1 MMNIFCRT
9 FYLSL
14 ILCAVSPLAAL
25 AQKEAARIEK
35 RIDSILKLMTPEE
48 KAGQL
53 NQYTGD
59 RLATG
64 PVQPNSNKYNDI
76 RQGRV
81 GSMLNVR
88 GANDTRAVQQLAM
101 QSRLKIPLLFGQD
114 VIHGYRVTFPVP
126 LAEAAS
132 WDMEAIEKAA
142 RIAAIE
148 AAASGLH
155 WTFAPMV
162 DIARD
167 PRWGRVTEG
176 AGEDPFLGSRI
187 AEARVRGFQGKG
199 LGDTSAIMACVK
211 HFAAY
216 GAALAGRDYNPADMS
231 ERELWET
238 YLPPF
243 RAAAAA
249 GAASFMNAFNLL
261 NGVPATASSYLQRDI
276 LKKQWGFRG
285 LVVSDWNSVGEMVS
299 HGFAEDRRQAA
310 LYAMLAG
317 SDMDME
323 SHSYIDFLPQ
333 LIKEKKVP
341 INLVD
346 DAVRRVL
353 RKKFE
358 LGLFDDPYRFSNE
371 ERERKLLGAPAHR
384 QAALDMAR
392 KSIVLLKNENSLLP
406 LNASVKNIAL
416 IGPLAASGVDMK
428 GAWSVSW
435 EKDSLV
441 SVYDGLR
448 KKLGANTNIFYEKGS
463 EITSSDTSRFAA
475 AASVASN
482 SDVII
487 LVVGESFD
495 MSGEAKSRSSLELPG
510 VQEELVKRMVATG
523 RPVIVLVMAG
533 RPLIFNWTADHAH
546 AVVYTWFAGSEGGN
560 AIADVLTGEYNPSG
574 KLPISF
580 PRAVGQVP
588 IFYNHTNTG
597 RPVTNE
603 ANITYKSAYID
614 VANTPKY
621 AFGYGLSYTRFD
633 YADLKLSTGNLK
645 ISDQLRVSCTVT
657 NSGDRD
663 GEEVVQLYLRDMVAS
678 IARPVMELKGFQKIL
693 LRKGE
698 SRKVEFLI
706 GKNELSFYNNKL
718 EWIAE
723 KGRFELMI
731 GSASNDIRLRQYFEL
746 VP

>member
-1 MMNIFCRT
+1 MKFISRT
-9 FYLSL
+9 LYLSL

-25 AQKEAARIEK
+25 AQKDAARIEK
-35 RIDSILKLMTPEE
+35 RIDSLLKLMTPEE

-88 GANDTRAVQQLAM
+88 GASDTRAVQQLAM

-132 WDMEAIEKAA
+132 WDMAAIQKAA

-148 AAASGLH
+148 AAGSGLH

-187 AEARVRGFQGKG
+187 AEARVHGFQGKG

-216 GAALAGRDYNPADMS
+216 GAGLAGRDYNPADMS

-243 RAAAAA
+243 KAAAAA

-276 LKKQWGFRG
+276 LKKQWGFKG

-299 HGFAEDRRQAA
+299 HGFAEDRKRAA

-333 LIKEKKVP
+333 LIKEKKIP
-341 INLVD
+341 IAIVD

-371 ERERKLLGAPAHR
+371 ERERKLLGAPAHHE
-384 QAALDMAR
+384 AALDMAR
-392 KSIVLLKNENSLLP
+392 KSIVLLKNEKGLLP

-435 EKDSLV
+435 ESDSLV

-448 KKLGANTNIFYEKGS
+448 KKLGANATIRYEKGCD
-463 EITSSDTSRFAA
+463 ISSTDTSRFAA
-475 AASVASN
+475 AAAVAN
-482 SDVII
+482 GADVII
-487 LVVGESFD
+487 IVVGESFT

-510 VQEELVKRMVATG
+510 VQEELIKRMVATG

-533 RPLIFNWTADHAH
+533 RPLIFNWTADHAD
-546 AVVYTWFAGSEGGN
+546 AVVYTWFLGSEGGN

-580 PRAVGQVP
+580 PRAVGQIP
-588 IFYNHTNTG
+588 LFYNHTNTG

-603 ANITYKSAYID
+603 SNITYKSAYID

-633 YADLKLSTGNLK
+633 YADLKLSTSNLR
-645 ISDQLRVSCTVT
+645 DGEQLRVSCTVT

-663 GEEVVQLYLRDMVAS
+663 GEEVVQLYLHDLVAS
-678 IARPVMELKGFQKIL
+678 IARPVMELKGFQKIF

-698 SRKVEFLI
+698 SRKVEFLV

-718 EWIAE
+718 EWISE

-731 GSASNDIRLRQYFEL
+731 GSASNDIRLRQNFEL
-746 VP
+746 VK